1 MLVLP
6 EGVFKRFSFVVL
18 FSVCICGFVVVVAVD
33 VDDVA
38 MVVAALLSTST
49 VCTDT
54 VFLFIAGYLFCN
66 NTSSHLDSWLKKE
79 LITLSSFLIYSLT
92 L

>member
-6 EGVFKRFSFVVL
+6 EEVFRKFSVVL
-18 FSVCICGFVVVVAVD
+18 FSVCICRFVVVVAVD
-33 VDDVA
+33 VDDA
-38 MVVAALLSTST
+38 ALVVAALPSTST

-54 VFLFIAGYLFCN
+54 VFLFIAGHLFCN
-66 NTSSHLDSWLKKE
+66 NTSSHLDSWLNKE
-79 LITLSSFLIYSLT
+79 SIIFLICSLT